1 MNKPSAVQNRE
12 SINHEGREGHEP
24 LDTRRHSS
32 WRSLFFIRKESLRT
46 TWTFRVLVTVLLVLL
61 VAGTRGWW
69 ERAVAD
75 GLTCRED
82 LGRSDAL
89 LLENFD
95 PDYLVFER
103 ASALFRDGVAR
114 RAFVAVPKGRTD
126 DPEAP
131 NRISAGLAE
140 LMAQVAHL
148 PSFQLIPVVEREPIT
163 LSVAQQLREPLM
175 REGVRSVTVVSPGFR
190 SRRSVMI
197 YATAFAPGITVRCVP
212 VFGLNAPTNWTR
224 RWHGIQEVGLQ
235 FLKMQYY
242 RFWVLA

>member
-1 MNKPSAVQNRE
+1 MMAG
-12 SINHEGREGHEP
+12 GRTPPGW
-24 LDTRRHSS
+24 L
-32 WRSLFFIRKESLRT
+32 SLFVRRRESLRT
-46 TWTFRVLVTVLLVLL
+46 TWTFRALVLVVLVAA
-61 VAGTRGWW
+61 VAGTRSWW

-75 GLTCRED
+75 SLTCRDD

-103 ASALFRDGVAR
+103 ASALFRDGVAQ

-140 LMAQVAHL
+140 LMAQVARL
-148 PSFQLIPVVEREPIT
+148 PSFHLVPVVEREPIT
-163 LSVAQQLREPLM
+163 LNVAQQLRERLV

-197 YATAFAPGITVRCVP
+197 YATAFAPAITVRCVP
-212 VFGLNAPTNWTR
+212 VFGLNTPTNWTR

-235 FLKMQYY
+235 YLKLQYY

>member
-1 MNKPSAVQNRE
+1 MSPAW
-12 SINHEGREGHEP
+12 
-24 LDTRRHSS
+24 L
-32 WRSLFFIRKESLRT
+32 SLFVRRRESLRT
-46 TWTFRVLVTVLLVLL
+46 TWTFRILAFVLLVAAI
-61 VAGTRGWW
+61 AGTRGWW
-69 ERAVAD
+69 ERAVA
-75 GLTCRED
+75 GSLTCRED
-82 LGRSDAL
+82 LAQSDAL

-103 ASALFRDGVAR
+103 ASALLRDGVTR
-114 RAFVAVPKGRTD
+114 RVFVPVPKGRTD

-148 PSFQLIPVVEREPIT
+148 PAFELIPVVEREPIT
-163 LSVAQQLREPLM
+163 LNVAQQVRERLT
-175 REGVRSVTVVSPGFR
+175 RAGVRTVTVVSPGFR

-197 YATAFAPGITVRCVP
+197 YATAFAPAITVRCVP
-212 VFGLNAPTNWTR
+212 VFGLNTPANWTR

-235 FLKMQYY
+235 FLKLQYY